1 MYHALPMG
9 RWSLLVQGIVI
20 SIGGSSI
27 LRLKG
32 SQMVNMTAEHPGT
45 GMSKWSNRIGTR
57 LIVPC
62 YALGGLV
69 LGVIARAWMRWISTD
84 PEFTWSGSIFIV
96 IGFIVFFTGHSIVL
110 VGRQKGWSRTWL
122 TTARVVAA
130 ILSLGIFGA
139 AGASML
145 PTVLTASL
153 GLGRTDWPRPVRRVL
168 IVLSLI
174 IPFFIVRD
182 IGSDFGWNLVTAGRI
197 ILYVLIYNIIIS
209 AARIT
214 VAPQADSWRMN
225 RVVRATILIIFAG
238 AILAAVISVV
248 LS

>member
-1 MYHALPMG
+1 
-9 RWSLLVQGIVI
+9 
-20 SIGGSSI
+20 
-27 LRLKG
+27 
-32 SQMVNMTAEHPGT
+32 MVNLTAEHPGT
-45 GMSKWSNRIGTR
+45 GMSKWSNRISTR
-57 LIVPC
+57 YIVPC
-62 YALGGLV
+62 YAFGGLI
-69 LGVIARAWMRWISTD
+69 LGVIARAWMRWIATD
-84 PEFTWSGSIFIV
+84 PEFTWSGSTFIV
-96 IGFIVFFTGHSIVL
+96 IGFVVFFTVHSTVL
-110 VGRQKGWSRTWL
+110 LGRRRGWSRRWL
-122 TTARVVAA
+122 TVARVAA
-130 ILSLGIFGA
+130 AFLSLGIFGA

-182 IGSDFGWNLVTAGRI
+182 IGSDFGWNFVTAGRI

-225 RVVRATILIIFAG
+225 RAVRTTILIIFAC
-238 AILAAVISVV
+238 AILAAVIRVV

>member
-1 MYHALPMG
+1 MIIPLG
-9 RWSLLVQGIVI
+9 
-20 SIGGSSI
+20 
-27 LRLKG
+27 
-32 SQMVNMTAEHPGT
+32 
-45 GMSKWSNRIGTR
+45 
-57 LIVPC
+57 
-62 YALGGLV
+62 ALGGLV

-96 IGFIVFFTGHSIVL
+96 LGFVLFFTGHSLVL
-110 VGRQKGWSRTWL
+110 LGRKKGWSRTWL
-122 TTARVVAA
+122 TVARVVAV
-130 ILSLGIFGA
+130 ILSLPIFGA

-182 IGSDFGWNLVTAGRI
+182 IGSDFGWNIITAGRI
-197 ILYVLIYNIIIS
+197 ILYVLIYHIIIS

-214 VAPQADSWRMN
+214 ASPLRDSWRMKK
-225 RVVRATILIIFAG
+225 VVRMTIWG
-238 AILAAVISVV
+238 VLACFVLFIVV
-248 LS
+248 KIALS